1 MNMST
6 NISEASANLMAI
18 ITQQVSVVTIAL
30 FISTDSRIPMAQA
43 IPEDIQLDSAILV
56 QSSTIPVGS
65 AILDVILVHSDIPVH
80 SAILVQSGIPEAYV
94 VTPPKSPHFTPAAP
108 TVLTPTAPIPTSV
121 SEETIVSPTW
131 LEDPLRYMV
140 VMTPPSC
147 VPAETLITPEVEPVF
162 IHVS

>member
-65 AILDVILVHSDIPVH
+65 AILDVILVHSD
-80 SAILVQSGIPEAYV
+80 ILVQSGIPEAYV